1 MHVSDSQKQSKHG
14 NNAEKAQFCRS
25 SRRFVL
31 LKAFCKVTHCA
42 GGIRKEAL
50 VCSSSSFS
58 APISHAFVP
67 ILCLF
72 YFSSSHRTTLQ
83 RRQETVTLESAIF
96 RTISPFFL
104 STSRHIKCIK
114 PENYQSPSQKRE
126 RPLGREPDGNGF
138 LHWNVRGSVNLF

>member
-1 MHVSDSQKQSKHG
+1 MRKKR
-14 NNAEKAQFCRS
+14 N

-42 GGIRKEAL
+42 EGIRKEVL
-50 VCSSSSFS
+50 VCSSSPFS
-58 APISHAFVP
+58 AHTSHTSIP
-67 ILCLF
+67 ILYLF
-72 YFSSSHRTTLQ
+72 YFSSSHRTTLL

-96 RTISPFFL
+96 RTISPFFF
-104 STSRHIKCIK
+104 STARHIKCIK

-126 RPLGREPDGNGF
+126 RTLGREPDGNGF